1 MPISS
6 TALRRCH
13 RGGVASG
20 MRSVLTALIS
30 LGALAVACAASAPE
44 ANIYSFKMKNIDGK
58 AVSLKHYKGKVLLVV
73 NVASRCGNTP
83 QYAGLE
89 KLYKQYHS
97 GGLEIL
103 GFPSNDFGQQEPG
116 TESDIKS
123 FCTQTYG
130 VTFPMFSKIDV
141 KGDNEHPLYKWLVAS
156 ASRHDDVEWNFAK
169 FLVGRDG
176 KVVGRF
182 TPKTQPDDAGLVKAI
197 QEAMAAKTDTEPGTR
212 Y

>member
-1 MPISS
+1 
-6 TALRRCH
+6 
-13 RGGVASG
+13 
-20 MRSVLTALIS
+20 
-30 LGALAVACAASAPE
+30 
-44 ANIYSFKMKNIDGK
+44 
-58 AVSLKHYKGKVLLVV
+58 
-73 NVASRCGNTP
+73 
-83 QYAGLE
+83 LE

-103 GFPSNDFGQQEPG
+103 GFPSNDFGAQEPG
-116 TESDIKS
+116 TESEIKT
-123 FCTQTYG
+123 FCTQNYG

-141 KGDNEHPLYKWLVAS
+141 KGENEHPLYKWLVAS

-169 FLVGRDG
+169 FLVSRDG